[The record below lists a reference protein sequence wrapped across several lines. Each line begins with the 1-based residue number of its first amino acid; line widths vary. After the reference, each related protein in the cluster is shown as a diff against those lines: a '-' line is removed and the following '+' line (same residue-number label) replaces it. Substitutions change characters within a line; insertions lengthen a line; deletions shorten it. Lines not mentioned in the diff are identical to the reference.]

1 MKFNMGAQVL
11 SSLASRTSTE
21 SDDLK
26 GLVARFIAAAE
37 PLQDRMSG
45 PAKDAFDK
53 FKASSDEIAGTLNNA
68 LVGICGS
75 IEGQNKAFVEGAQEG
90 ADLHRT
96 NEGSANFAG
105 AEVVSRFAP
114 R

>member
-1 MKFNMGAQVL
+1 MKFSMGADVL
-11 SSLASRTSTE
+11 SSLSSKTSVE
-21 SDDLK
+21 SDDMK
-26 GLVARFIAAAE
+26 TLVDNFIAAAE
-37 PLQDRMSG
+37 PLRGKMSG

-53 FKASSDEIAGTLNNA
+53 FKLKSDEIAVTMNNA

-75 IEGQNKAFVEGAQEG
+75 IEGQDKSFKQGAQEG
-90 ADLHRT
+90 ADVHSA

-105 AEVVSRFAP
+105 ADVLARFAP